1 MQKLFMI
8 FPITITPQGDGNP
21 ASPSVL
27 KSGKLAISDNHYPAR
42 VRKLVIAFHD
52 VLVEN
57 WISDNHYPARGRK
70 RKFDQTITPQKEAA
84 LKMISRKNFS
94 QSQQV
99 EIGKTRIIQG
109 ATGFLMLM
117 SLLSLLLA
125 PPSLASPEP
134 PNSVIAA
141 TRQDLSRKTKI
152 SVNRLQI
159 QAAQPQTWPDGCL
172 GLAKPGEFCTQALVQ
187 GWRII
192 LTDNQKTWVYRT
204 NSSGANLRLEK

>member
-1 MQKLFMI
+1 
-8 FPITITPQGDGNP
+8 
-21 ASPSVL
+21 
-27 KSGKLAISDNHYPAR
+27 
-42 VRKLVIAFHD
+42 
-52 VLVEN
+52 
-57 WISDNHYPARGRK
+57 
-70 RKFDQTITPQKEAA
+70 
-84 LKMISRKNFS
+84 MISRKNFS

-109 ATGFLMLM
+109 ATGTLMLM
-117 SLLSLLLA
+117 TLLSLLLA

-141 TRQDLSRKTKI
+141 TRQDLSRKTNI

-172 GLAKPGEFCTQALVQ
+172 GLAKPGELCTQALVA

-204 NSSGANLRLEK
+204 DSSGTNLRLEK

>member
-1 MQKLFMI
+1 
-8 FPITITPQGDGNP
+8 
-21 ASPSVL
+21 
-27 KSGKLAISDNHYPAR
+27 
-42 VRKLVIAFHD
+42 
-52 VLVEN
+52 
-57 WISDNHYPARGRK
+57 
-70 RKFDQTITPQKEAA
+70 
-84 LKMISRKNFS
+84 MISRKNFS

-99 EIGKTRIIQG
+99 PIGKTRIIQG
-109 ATGFLMLM
+109 ATGTLMLM

-159 QAAQPQTWPDGCL
+159 QAAQPKTWPDGCL

-204 NSSGANLRLEK
+204 DSSGANLRLEK

>member
-1 MQKLFMI
+1 
-8 FPITITPQGDGNP
+8 
-21 ASPSVL
+21 
-27 KSGKLAISDNHYPAR
+27 
-42 VRKLVIAFHD
+42 
-52 VLVEN
+52 
-57 WISDNHYPARGRK
+57 
-70 RKFDQTITPQKEAA
+70 
-84 LKMISRKNFS
+84 MISRKNFS

-109 ATGFLMLM
+109 ATGTLMLM

-125 PPSLASPEP
+125 QPSLASPEP

-141 TRQDLSRKTKI
+141 ARQDLSRKTNI

-172 GLAKPGEFCTQALVQ
+172 GLAKPGELCTQALVQ

-192 LTDNQKTWVYRT
+192 LTDKQKTWVYRT
-204 NSSGANLRLEK
+204 DSSGANLRLER

>member
-1 MQKLFMI
+1 
-8 FPITITPQGDGNP
+8 
-21 ASPSVL
+21 
-27 KSGKLAISDNHYPAR
+27 
-42 VRKLVIAFHD
+42 
-52 VLVEN
+52 
-57 WISDNHYPARGRK
+57 
-70 RKFDQTITPQKEAA
+70 
-84 LKMISRKNFS
+84 
-94 QSQQV
+94 
-99 EIGKTRIIQG
+99 
-109 ATGFLMLM
+109 M

-125 PPSLASPEP
+125 QPSLASPEP

-141 TRQDLSRKTKI
+141 ARQDLSRKTKI

-204 NSSGANLRLEK
+204 DSSGANLRLEK

>member
-1 MQKLFMI
+1 
-8 FPITITPQGDGNP
+8 
-21 ASPSVL
+21 
-27 KSGKLAISDNHYPAR
+27 
-42 VRKLVIAFHD
+42 
-52 VLVEN
+52 
-57 WISDNHYPARGRK
+57 
-70 RKFDQTITPQKEAA
+70 
-84 LKMISRKNFS
+84 MISRKNFS

-109 ATGFLMLM
+109 ATGTLMLM

-125 PPSLASPEP
+125 QPSLASPEP

-141 TRQDLSRKTKI
+141 ARQDLSRKTKI

-172 GLAKPGEFCTQALVQ
+172 GLAKPGELCTQALVP
-187 GWRII
+187 GWRIV

-204 NSSGANLRLEK
+204 DSSGANLRLEK

>member
-1 MQKLFMI
+1 
-8 FPITITPQGDGNP
+8 
-21 ASPSVL
+21 
-27 KSGKLAISDNHYPAR
+27 
-42 VRKLVIAFHD
+42 
-52 VLVEN
+52 
-57 WISDNHYPARGRK
+57 
-70 RKFDQTITPQKEAA
+70 
-84 LKMISRKNFS
+84 MISRKNFS

-109 ATGFLMLM
+109 ATGTLMLM

-125 PPSLASPEP
+125 SPSLASPEP

-141 TRQDLSRKTKI
+141 TRQDLSRKTNI

-172 GLAKPGEFCTQALVQ
+172 GLAKPGELCTQALVQ

-204 NSSGANLRLEK
+204 DSSGADLRLER

>member
-1 MQKLFMI
+1 
-8 FPITITPQGDGNP
+8 
-21 ASPSVL
+21 
-27 KSGKLAISDNHYPAR
+27 
-42 VRKLVIAFHD
+42 
-52 VLVEN
+52 
-57 WISDNHYPARGRK
+57 
-70 RKFDQTITPQKEAA
+70 
-84 LKMISRKNFS
+84 MISRKNFS

-99 EIGKTRIIQG
+99 KICKTRIVRVS
-109 ATGFLMLM
+109 TGILMLM

-125 PPSLASPEP
+125 SPSLASPEP

-141 TRQDLSRKTKI
+141 TRQDLSRKTNI

-192 LTDNQKTWVYRT
+192 LTDKQKTWVYRT
-204 NSSGANLRLEK
+204 DSSGTNLRLER

>member
-1 MQKLFMI
+1 
-8 FPITITPQGDGNP
+8 
-21 ASPSVL
+21 
-27 KSGKLAISDNHYPAR
+27 
-42 VRKLVIAFHD
+42 
-52 VLVEN
+52 
-57 WISDNHYPARGRK
+57 
-70 RKFDQTITPQKEAA
+70 
-84 LKMISRKNFS
+84 MISRKNFS

-109 ATGFLMLM
+109 ATGTLMLM

-125 PPSLASPEP
+125 QPSLASPEP

-141 TRQDLSRKTKI
+141 ARQDLSRKTKI

-172 GLAKPGEFCTQALVQ
+172 GLAKPGELCTQALVQ

-204 NSSGANLRLEK
+204 DSSGTNLRLEK

>member
-1 MQKLFMI
+1 
-8 FPITITPQGDGNP
+8 
-21 ASPSVL
+21 
-27 KSGKLAISDNHYPAR
+27 
-42 VRKLVIAFHD
+42 
-52 VLVEN
+52 
-57 WISDNHYPARGRK
+57 
-70 RKFDQTITPQKEAA
+70 
-84 LKMISRKNFS
+84 MISRKNFS

-109 ATGFLMLM
+109 ATGTLMLM

-125 PPSLASPEP
+125 QPSLASPEP

-141 TRQDLSRKTKI
+141 ARQDLSRKTKI

-172 GLAKPGEFCTQALVQ
+172 GLAKPGELCTQALVQ

-204 NSSGANLRLEK
+204 DSSGANLRLEK